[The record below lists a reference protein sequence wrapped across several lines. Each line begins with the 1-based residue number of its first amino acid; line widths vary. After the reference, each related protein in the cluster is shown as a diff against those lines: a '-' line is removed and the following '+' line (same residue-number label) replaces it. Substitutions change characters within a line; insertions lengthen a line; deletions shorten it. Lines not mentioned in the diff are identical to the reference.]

1 MPEETIYTDQNVA
14 VTTDRIVIAGTTYA
28 VRNLTS
34 VRMTVTPQSG
44 CARIVIFAIAISL
57 IAFGLGMG
65 FICVG
70 VVSQSHEDTM
80 VQAGVSVTWAVM
92 AIVSVGAGVLVIA
105 RSGKALGKERYNVTI
120 VSSAG

>member
-1 MPEETIYTDQNVA
+1 
-14 VTTDRIVIAGTTYA
+14 
-28 VRNLTS
+28 
-34 VRMTVTPQSG
+34 
-44 CARIVIFAIAISL
+44 
-57 IAFGLGMG
+57 MG

-120 VSSAG
+120 VSSAGEKRALTSEDQEYIRRIVGAINEAIVRG